1 MNFELHMLDNGSH
14 MVGSCDELDPQAGC
28 PSCPRCGYRT
38 DKQFTAT
45 NFVLRSKRFDI
56 SCCYDGAIIASS
68 RFKRVCERFDTR
80 AVQFVPLIRENDFF
94 HLRSLKPV
102 KMDYKAMG
110 TRFERKCRACGLFR
124 DVIGVSEPT
133 LASGQRVSRKAIV
146 MADEYFGSNNEA
158 IPMLIVGGELFEALD
173 RGGVTGLDSVTPVRT
188 AAAQGRKLRR
198 AAPRVELNK
207 QEKRARK

>member
-1 MNFELHMLDNGSH
+1 MIFELHMLDNGSH
-14 MVGSCDELDPQAGC
+14 MVGSCDELDLKAGC
-28 PSCPRCGYRT
+28 PSCPKCGYRT
-38 DKQFTAT
+38 DKQFTAK

-56 SCCYDGAIIASS
+56 SCCYDGAIIVSS
-68 RFKRVCERFDTR
+68 RFKRVCERFNAR
-80 AVQFVPLIRENDFF
+80 SVQFVPLIKAKGFF

-102 KMDYKAMG
+102 KMNYKAMG

-158 IPMLIVGGELFEALD
+158 IPMLIVGDVLFEALD
-173 RGGVTGLDSVTPVRT
+173 RARVTGLDSVTPVRT
-188 AAAQGRKLRR
+188 AAQARKRRR
-198 AAPRVELNK
+198 AAPIEY
-207 QEKRARK
+207 E